1 MYFIPIFE
9 ITTFLKT
16 IKFNNKGISP
26 EVKNKQE
33 LKQFLISIFENE
45 KVEFESISYIFCR
58 DSFLLKLNQE
68 YLNHDAYTDIITFT
82 LSVKSTPIVSEIY
95 ISIERVLENSASLK
109 NTYREELYRVM
120 IHGILHLCG
129 FSDHSPEEKK
139 VMRQKEDFY
148 LSQYR
153 FT

>member
-1 MYFIPIFE
+1 
-9 ITTFLKT
+9 LKK

-26 EVKNKQE
+26 EIKDKQK
-33 LKQFLISIFENE
+33 LSQFLTSIFENE

-68 YLNHDAYTDIITFT
+68 YLKHNTYTDIITFT

-120 IHGILHLCG
+120 IHGILQLCG

>member
-1 MYFIPIFE
+1 
-9 ITTFLKT
+9 LKT
-16 IKFNNKGISP
+16 IKFNNNGISP
-26 EVKNKQE
+26 EIKHKQE

-58 DSFLLKLNQE
+58 DSLLLKLNQQ
-68 YLNHDAYTDIITFT
+68 YLNHDTYTDIITFT
-82 LSVKSTPIVSEIY
+82 LSIKLSPIIAEIY
-95 ISIERVLENSASLK
+95 ISVERVRENSATLK
-109 NTYREELYRVM
+109 VNYQEELYRVI

-139 VMRQKEDFY
+139 IMRQKEDFY
-148 LSQYR
+148 LSEYR

>member
-1 MYFIPIFE
+1 M
-9 ITTFLKT
+9 KT
-16 IKFNNKGISP
+16 IKFNNRGISP
-26 EVKNKQE
+26 EIKDKQE
-33 LKQFLISIFENE
+33 LKQFLVSIFENE
-45 KVEFESISYIFCR
+45 KVGFEHISYIFCK

-68 YLNHDAYTDIITFT
+68 YLNHNTYTDILTFT
-82 LSVKSTPIVSEIY
+82 LSDKSAPINAEIY
-95 ISIERVLENSASLK
+95 ISIERVWENAASLK
-109 NTYREELYRVM
+109 NAYREELYRVM

-129 FSDHSPEEKK
+129 FSDHSSEEKK

>member
-1 MYFIPIFE
+1 M
-9 ITTFLKT
+9 KV
-16 IKFNNKGISP
+16 IKFNNNGISP
-26 EVKNKQE
+26 EIKNKQE
-33 LKQFLISIFENE
+33 LKRFLISIFENE
-45 KVEFESISYIFCR
+45 KVEFENISYIFCK

-68 YLNHDAYTDIITFT
+68 YLNHDTYTDIITFT
-82 LSVKSTPIVSEIY
+82 LSGKSTPIISEIY
-95 ISIERVLENSASLK
+95 ISVERVRENSASLK

-129 FSDHSPEEKK
+129 FSDHSSEEKEI
-139 VMRQKEDFY
+139 MRQKEDFY